1 MLKKLFYFGI
11 GLADLI
17 YENFDDL
24 VHAGE
29 ERYSKLVG
37 AEKLVE
43 QTIEIETIVSVEE
56 PVAEPGETVAA
67 ETDDLTAING
77 IGPTFAGRLQA
88 AGITSFQALAS
99 LTGEQV
105 KEITKVADW
114 QADPDEWIVA
124 AGAMA

>member
-24 VHAGE
+24 VCAGE
-29 ERYSKLVG
+29 ERYSKFVN
-37 AEKLVE
+37 ADQLVE
-43 QTIEIETIVSVEE
+43 QTIEVKTIVSIEE
-56 PVAEPGETVAA
+56 PAAETGETDTT

-88 AGITSFQALAS
+88 AGITTFQALAS
-99 LTGEQV
+99 LTGDQV